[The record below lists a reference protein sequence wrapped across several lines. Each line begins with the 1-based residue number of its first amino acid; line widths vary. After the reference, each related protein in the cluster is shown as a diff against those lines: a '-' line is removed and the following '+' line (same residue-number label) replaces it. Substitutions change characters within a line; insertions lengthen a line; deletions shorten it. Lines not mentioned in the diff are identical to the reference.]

1 MPLPASAPAL
11 AVLCVIA
18 MGGPATAWMLAAMQV
33 ITDTAERI
41 GIALAF
47 TTMIFILGWAT
58 GEMVGA
64 PVAAGLAAATTDA
77 VPLAL
82 VALLMVISLVAVRG
96 ARLPCGATAER
107 PAQPTDA
114 SERVATESVPAASA

>member
-1 MPLPASAPAL
+1 MLP
-11 AVLCVIA
+11 
-18 MGGPATAWMLAAMQV
+18 AMQV

-64 PVAAGLAAATTDA
+64 PVAASLAAATTDA
-77 VPLAL
+77 VPLVLA
-82 VALLMVISLVAVRG
+82 ALLMVITLVAVRR
-96 ARLPCGATAER
+96 ARLPSGATAER
-107 PAQPTDA
+107 PAQPIDA
-114 SERVATESVPAASA
+114 SERVATESAPAASA